1 MKLGKPLALVHISV
15 CTGAIGL
22 MLATLLVA
30 SANAQQPP
38 RQRCLEVSKSEYN
51 IARKQ
56 KLLRNRFGD
65 YVRTG
70 RMLRRH
76 YWYCT

>member
-1 MKLGKPLALVHISV
+1 MKREKSLALIRNTVFTAV
-15 CTGAIGL
+15 FAF
-22 MLATLLVA
+22 MLAAFLVA
-30 SANAQQPP
+30 SADAQQPP
-38 RQRCLEVSKSEYN
+38 RQRCLEVSKSEYDM
-51 IARKQ
+51 ARKQ